1 MKGEK
6 LPAESSFVATI
17 TYRGGTLEFL
27 WISEWGWVQN
37 NDRQRSVEI
46 KNGAIPAAEKA
57 EKGVIVI
64 ETTWQGGLDGELGP
78 YVMESQ
84 TTPDELKGPKSW
96 RVMFFPWYNEPTYRQ
111 SHGQIDA
118 VSAEYFR
125 ECQKRGVILDEQQKL
140 WYAEKRRTATG
151 AKSMREEYPTFV
163 EECWQNIP
171 EGSIYGQEIEQAKQE
186 FRVVPFLCPRD
197 YPVHTFSDIGAPI
210 NTVSWAAQITPF
222 EVRIV
227 DCLFDVEMTHEQR
240 AAWWRTLPYDF
251 GNHYWPHDAETALDT
266 DGATPIQK
274 FRRIYGPTCII
285 VPRIHNIWTGIS
297 DTQANFPR
305 FKFRADMMLA
315 HDPKAPFPLAP
326 HEGPLRMK
334 LAVEALARYR
344 FIRESSTGITK
355 NEPVHDRYSHV
366 ADALRQLGQTLAAGR
381 VAHANSIGRREP
393 PADSHP
399 RLQVIRAGARF

>member
-1 MKGEK
+1 MR
-6 LPAESSFVATI
+6 LT
-17 TYRGGTLEFL
+17 
-27 WISEWGWVQN
+27 
-37 NDRQRSVEI
+37 
-46 KNGAIPAAEKA
+46 
-57 EKGVIVI
+57 
-64 ETTWQGGLDGELGP
+64 
-78 YVMESQ
+78 
-84 TTPDELKGPKSW
+84 
-96 RVMFFPWYNEPTYRQ
+96 NE
-111 SHGQIDA
+111 
-118 VSAEYFR
+118 
-125 ECQKRGVILDEQQKL
+125 QKL
-140 WYAEKRRTATG
+140 WYAEKRRTSNSATSV
-151 AKSMREEYPTFV
+151 KQEYPTFV
-163 EECWQNIP
+163 QECWEQIP
-171 EGSIYGQEIEQAKQE
+171 EGSIYGSEIEQAKQE

-197 YPVHTFSDIGAPI
+197 YPVHSFWDIGAPI
-210 NTVSWAAQITPF
+210 NTVTWLAQITPF

-227 DCLFDVEMTHEQR
+227 DCLFDVEMDTQAR
-240 AAWWRTLPYDF
+240 AAWFRTLPWDY
-251 GNHYWPHDAETALDT
+251 GNHYLPHDAESNKDT
-266 DGATPIQK
+266 EGQTPIQRYRQV
-274 FRRIYGPTCII
+274 FGASCII
-285 VPRIHNIWTGIS
+285 VPMIHNIWTGIS

-399 RLQVIRAGARF
+399 RLQVIRAGARY